1 MYIYIYIFVVEY
13 YIYLYIL
20 LLFRLTVPHLFFPS
34 RNNIFIKMPYFSLK
48 FNTSPEWLVVVV
60 DSGGDVGGP
69 KNVTKTILF
78 EPAGQKMHILQMN
91 FNNS

>member
-1 MYIYIYIFVVEY
+1 M
-13 YIYLYIL
+13 
-20 LLFRLTVPHLFFPS
+20 H
-34 RNNIFIKMPYFSLK
+34 YFSLK
-48 FNTSPEWLVVVV
+48 FNTSPEWLFVVV

-78 EPAGQKMHILQMN
+78 EPAAQKIHILPMN